1 MKTHKELH
9 QELLELDRVFKEGVT
24 DFDEPLMALSF
35 MALPVIPHLKITDK
49 GLVDVDQFAF
59 TELIKS

>member
-1 MKTHKELH
+1 
-9 QELLELDRVFKEGVT
+9 VFKEGVT